1 MKSMFSAKCVILSSV
16 LLMLIPFISRADVSD
31 GTTQN
36 KLDPAETGY
45 DFISNGIYYKIL
57 GGDSVSTSEGDVP
70 YVGKIVIPDEV
81 VYNNVTYKVTKV
93 SGFINSPDVTEI
105 TIPKYTEII
114 SGFYGA
120 DSEWGGG
127 PGIKSVELKSETAE
141 STQVSKLTKVYF
153 NAENCK
159 TAYYSYSQ
167 STMLGG
173 GYYGYQKVFPATVT
187 IVEFGEGVTRIPNG
201 LLMDCTEITEL
212 TFPKSV
218 KYIGWKIIEPGK
230 DKVSNCQ
237 LLCEDL
243 QEIGWLPDNELCVKL
258 GTDFHT
264 YPCGVEYGIYQDIPS
279 GMNYDISKYSTMFH
293 DFIGL
298 NFADDEPIEL
308 PLWVENIAP
317 NAFEGCKTGFKLA
330 LPETIKTINASAFEN
345 CEQLEE
351 ITIPASVKSIGIKAF
366 NGCTNLKTLYYNAEN
381 CADVESPYPFAS
393 CTSLNNVVIGDGVTR
408 IPGKLFMNCAGLKQ
422 IEISESVV
430 EIGKYAFCSTG
441 LEEVSIPKSVVTIG
455 EYAFFNCEDLTTLYY
470 NTTNCMSVNN
480 LFEGCVSLAN
490 VYFGE
495 NVTKIP
501 DYLLARCTGLKH
513 IEIPN
518 NIIEIGECAFTGTGL
533 TTVEIP
539 NSITTI
545 GMAAFNDC
553 LDLATVRFNA
563 PNCNAGQNIFEGC
576 ETLSCVEFGDGVTK
590 VPSYLLEFNS
600 GLKEIK
606 ISESVTEIG
615 EYAFWSS
622 GLEEVTIPERVA
634 SIGESAF
641 AGCKGLKTVNFDA
654 ENCDVKNP
662 FRGSA
667 IENLVFGERVSKI
680 SSSFAYECNS
690 LTKVTIPENVTEIGG
705 LAFSY
710 CQNLTALQFNAVDC
724 KIVPND
730 NEQYNPF
737 WDSPLTEVSFG
748 ENVTAI
754 PNHLLA
760 ECKKVT
766 QIKIPDSV
774 KKIGDYAFYWAGLT
788 DVTIPN
794 SVTHIGKGA
803 FQECWRLASLT
814 IGSSVEEIGDMAF
827 YAYGENVIKNVASLN
842 PIPPKMPKD
851 AFFVNIYWNA
861 TLSVPTGAL
870 TAYQEAESWKEFRKL
885 TEVDFVGIEDVE
897 ATDESPSTY
906 YNLQGVEVENP
917 QNGMFIKRQGKKI
930 SKVVIY

>member
-93 SGFINSPDVTEI
+93 SGFINSPEVTEV

-127 PGIKSVELKSETAE
+127 PGIKSIALKEENVE

-187 IVEFGEGVTRIPNG
+187 SVEFGEGVTRIPDG

-230 DKVSNCQ
+230 DKISNCQ

-243 QEIGWLPDNELCVKL
+243 QEIGWLPDNKACVTL
-258 GTDFHT
+258 GADFHT
-264 YPCGVEYGIYQDIPS
+264 YPCGMEYGIYQDIPT
-279 GMNYDISKYSTMFH
+279 GMNYDIAKYSTMFH

-298 NFADDEPIEL
+298 NFAEDEPIEL

-317 NAFEGCKTGFKLA
+317 NAFEGCESRFKLS
-330 LPETIKTINASAFEN
+330 LPETFTSIGASAFEN

-351 ITIPASVKSIGIKAF
+351 ITIPTSVKSIGSKAF
-366 NGCTNLKTLYYNAEN
+366 NGCSNLKTLYYNAAN
-381 CADVESPYPFAS
+381 CADVEFPYPFAG
-393 CTSLNNVVIGDGVTR
+393 CTSLNNVVFGEDVIR
-408 IPGKLFMNCAGLKQ
+408 IPSNLFINCAGLTQ
-422 IEISESVV
+422 VAIPESVV
-430 EIGKYAFCSTG
+430 EIGEYAFYRTG
-441 LEEVSIPKSVVTIG
+441 LEEISIPKSVVTIG
-455 EYAFFNCEDLTTLYY
+455 GFAFSKCENLTTLYY
-470 NTTNCMSVNN
+470 NAGSCLAVNN
-480 LFEGCVSLAN
+480 LFDGCVSLSN

-501 DYLLARCTGLKH
+501 DYLLARCTGLKQ
-513 IEIPN
+513 IVIPN

-545 GMAAFNDC
+545 GMAAFSSC
-553 LDLATVRFNA
+553 LDLTTVNFNA
-563 PNCNAGQNIFEGC
+563 PNCNAGQNIFGGC
-576 ETLSCVEFGDGVTK
+576 EALSYVEFGDGVIK
-590 VPSYLLEFNS
+590 VPSYLLEFS
-600 GLKEIK
+600 TGLKEIK

-615 EYAFWSS
+615 EYAFWRS

-641 AGCKGLKTVNFDA
+641 GGCTELNTVNFNA
-654 ENCDVKNP
+654 ESCNVKNP

-730 NEQYNPF
+730 NELYNPF

-748 ENVTAI
+748 ENIMAV

-760 ECKKVT
+760 ECKNVT
-766 QIKIPDSV
+766 QIKISDSV
-774 KKIGDYAFYWAGLT
+774 KKIGDYAFSRTGLT

-827 YAYGENVIKNVASLN
+827 YVYGDNTLANVSSMN

-851 AFFVNIYWNA
+851 AFFTNIYWNA

-870 TAYQEAESWKEFRKL
+870 TAYQEADSWKEFRKL

-897 ATDESPSTY
+897 VADETPSTY
-906 YNLQGVEVENP
+906 YNLQGIEVEKP
-917 QNGMFIKRQGKKI
+917 KNGMFIKRQGKKI
-930 SKVVIY
+930 SKVVID